1 MRISEL
7 SARTDVPVG
16 TLKYYL
22 REGLL
27 APGSCTSR
35 TSAEYDDSHVARVR
49 LVRALTDAGG
59 LGIAAVRRVVEVI
72 DAPEPSRLDVLAI
85 AQDALLRE
93 DVPAGRPADEDDGPA
108 SAGHDR
114 PASTDR
120 DCPTTVAGHDS
131 SRTAAEDW
139 VRRRGWIAFPE
150 DLVVARLERA
160 WQACEQAGVSLGPGL
175 LDEYAE
181 AMEQVARL
189 DVASVPHEA
198 EGAVRRVVVGTVML
212 EPVLLAL
219 RMLAQRELSLR
230 RAGGE
235 ADDHAVPPR
244 P

>member
-27 APGSCTSR
+27 APGRRTSR
-35 TSAEYDDSHVARVR
+35 TGAEYDDSHVARVR

-72 DAPEPSRLDVLAI
+72 DAPEPARLDVLAT

-93 DVPAGRPADEDDGPA
+93 DVPDARPVAAGSGDAIAAPVTVGQDGPA
-108 SAGHDR
+108 PTGHGAPR
-114 PASTDR
+114 A
-120 DCPTTVAGHDS
+120 
-131 SRTAAEDW
+131 AAEDW
-139 VRRRGWIAFPE
+139 VRERGWTAFPG
-150 DLVVARLERA
+150 DLVIARLERA
-160 WQACEQAGVSLGPGL
+160 WQACDQAGVSLDAEL
-175 LDEYAE
+175 LDEYAD

-189 DVASVPHEA
+189 DVASVPQEP

-219 RMLAQRELSLR
+219 RLLAQRELSLR
-230 RAGGE
+230 QAGGE
-235 ADDHAVPPR
+235 ADGCAAPPR
-244 P
+244 L